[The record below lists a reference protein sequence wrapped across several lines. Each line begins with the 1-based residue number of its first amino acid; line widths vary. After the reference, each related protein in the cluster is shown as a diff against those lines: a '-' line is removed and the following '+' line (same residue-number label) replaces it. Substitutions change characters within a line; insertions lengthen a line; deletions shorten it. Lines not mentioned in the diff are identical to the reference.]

1 MENFWGLMM
10 ANSGTDTYGSK
21 RLVVGAHY
29 GLRDWLAQRVTAIVM
44 AIYTII
50 LLVSF
55 LTANNISYEGWAGLF
70 AKQWF
75 KIATFVTFIA
85 MFYHVWVGLRDI
97 WMDYVKP
104 VSIRL
109 VLQAITL
116 LWLIGC
122 AGWAA
127 QILWR
132 V

>member
-1 MENFWGLMM
+1 M
-10 ANSGTDTYGSK
+10 ANNNIGPK

-29 GLRDWLAQRVTAIVM
+29 GLKDWLAQRVTAIVM
-44 AIYTII
+44 ALYTVI
-50 LLVSF
+50 LLVAF
-55 LTANNISYEGWAGLF
+55 LTANDFSYEGWAGLF
-70 AKQWF
+70 AQQWF

-85 MFYHVWVGLRDI
+85 LFYHVWVGMRDI

-104 VSIRL
+104 VPVRL
-109 VLQAITL
+109 SLQVATV

-132 V
+132 P